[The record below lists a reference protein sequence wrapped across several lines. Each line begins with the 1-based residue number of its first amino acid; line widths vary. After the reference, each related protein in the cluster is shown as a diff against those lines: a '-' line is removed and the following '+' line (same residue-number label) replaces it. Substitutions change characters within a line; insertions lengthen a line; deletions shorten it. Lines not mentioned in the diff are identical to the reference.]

1 MEYLEQLACR
11 CRMPLH
17 SRWAE
22 RIKFHLP
29 EYFGVLVLGQE
40 RQDCHAVTRTAAS
53 AYDRACRAMIPLAMP
68 ASPSSLIAR
77 LSIGQKLAGA
87 FGLIL
92 LLLVGSFSTTL
103 VYLSRVNS
111 YIDRHQRITIPGV
124 VTASEMLRNVGAIEL
139 HMHRA
144 RGHQSGTDRAAGF
157 AAIAE
162 IEQRTLAALD
172 TYQSTHAARTH
183 PILYGMLEQHGRTD
197 LAEQEDMAIV
207 AIADGVTSLRA
218 QREDLAAAAAAKS
231 LAESTAAETTY
242 EQAAARTQDAIASLI
257 EVHRK
262 IDMEMKIE
270 GDRLVD
276 QARTMVAGIIGVL
289 GLLIVTVY
297 MIMKRH
303 VATPLRRLA
312 ATADRVAHHDLSA
325 QFEPWPSRDEVGALA
340 DSLTIML
347 TSLRDHGTALMRKTK
362 ELEAF
367 TYSIAHDLKG
377 PLREI
382 EGFSS
387 LLEKQFAD
395 SNDSQLQHHITII
408 RTSSLRLTHMIDALL
423 KYSRLE
429 QQDLPRIRF
438 NVLEMI
444 SSLLV
449 DREQLL
455 AGTKAKITVNLPYSD
470 LYGEPVSVRQ
480 AITNLLD
487 NALKFSRHSS
497 APAIAIGG
505 QQTSNEY
512 ILWIRDN
519 GIGFDSGQADKIFG
533 LFERLHS
540 PGEYEG
546 TGVGLAIVKL
556 VMEKHGGR
564 VWAESTAGKGSAFFL
579 AFPNQV
585 H

>member
-1 MEYLEQLACR
+1 M
-11 CRMPLH
+11 
-17 SRWAE
+17 
-22 RIKFHLP
+22 
-29 EYFGVLVLGQE
+29 
-40 RQDCHAVTRTAAS
+40 
-53 AYDRACRAMIPLAMP
+53 
-68 ASPSSLIAR
+68 PSSSPGWIAR
-77 LSIGQKLAGA
+77 LSIGKKLAVA

-92 LLLVGSFSTTL
+92 ALLAGSFSATL

-111 YIDRHQRITIPGV
+111 YVDRHQRITIPGV
-124 VTASEMLRNVGAIEL
+124 ISASEMLRNVGDIETR
-139 HMHRA
+139 MHHTREHLTGA
-144 RGHQSGTDRAAGF
+144 DRTAGF

-162 IEQRTLAALD
+162 IERRTLAALD
-172 TYQSTHAARTH
+172 TYQATHAARTH
-183 PILYGMLEQHGRTD
+183 PILFGMLEHHGRTD
-197 LAEQEDMAIV
+197 LADQEDRAIV
-207 AIADGVTSLRA
+207 AIVDGLTSLRA
-218 QREDLAAAAAAKS
+218 QREELTGALAKS
-231 LAESTAAETTY
+231 IPESATAEAAYEDTAAH
-242 EQAAARTQDAIASLI
+242 TQEAIASLI

-262 IDMEMKIE
+262 IDVEMKIE

-276 QARTMVAGIIGVL
+276 QARVMVL
-289 GLLIVTVY
+289 GILGIFTVLIIAVY
-297 MIMKRH
+297 WTMKQH
-303 VATPLRRLA
+303 VANPLRRLA
-312 ATADRVAHHDLSA
+312 ATADRVAHHDLAA
-325 QFEPWPSRDEVGALA
+325 QFESWPSRDEVGALA
-340 DSLTIML
+340 GSLTTML
-347 TSLRDHGTALMRKTK
+347 TSLRNHSTALMRKTK

-395 SNDSQLQHHITII
+395 SQDTQLRRHIDII
-408 RTSSLRLTHMIDALL
+408 RASALRLTHMIDALL

-438 NVLEMI
+438 NVLEMV

-449 DREQLL
+449 DRQQLL
-455 AGTKAKITVNLPYSD
+455 SGTKAKITVNLPFSD

-480 AITNLLD
+480 ALTNLLD
-487 NALKFSRHSS
+487 NALKFSRHTA
-497 APAIAIGG
+497 APTIAIGG
-505 QQTSNEY
+505 QQTATEH
-512 ILWIRDN
+512 IIWIRDN
-519 GIGFDSGQADKIFG
+519 GIGFDAAQAEKIFG

-564 VWAESTAGKGSAFFL
+564 VWAESASGQGSTFFL
-579 AFPNQV
+579 AFPNQA

>member
-1 MEYLEQLACR
+1 
-11 CRMPLH
+11 MPQTPVG
-17 SRWAE
+17 W
-22 RIKFHLP
+22 
-29 EYFGVLVLGQE
+29 
-40 RQDCHAVTRTAAS
+40 
-53 AYDRACRAMIPLAMP
+53 
-68 ASPSSLIAR
+68 IAR
-77 LSIGQKLAGA
+77 LAIGQKLAVA

-92 LLLVGSFSTTL
+92 LLLVVSFSATL

-111 YIDRHQRITIPGV
+111 YVDRHQRITIPGV
-124 VTASEMLRNVGAIEL
+124 VTASEMLRNISDIETA
-139 HMHRA
+139 MHHA
-144 RGHQSGTDRAAGF
+144 REHLSDANRTAGF
-157 AAIAE
+157 AAIAD
-162 IEQRTLAALD
+162 IERRTLAALD
-172 TYQSTHAARTH
+172 TYQAAHAARTH
-183 PILYGMLEQHGRTD
+183 PVLYGMLEHHGRTD
-197 LAEQEDMAIV
+197 LALQEDQAVV
-207 AIADGVTSLRA
+207 AIADGLTSLRA
-218 QREDLAAAAAAKS
+218 QREDLASALGTHPADRAGSEAA
-231 LAESTAAETTY
+231 Y
-242 EQAAARTQDAIASLI
+242 EQAATRTKEAIAALI

-262 IDMEMKIE
+262 IDVEMKIE

-276 QARTMVAGIIGVL
+276 QARMMVMGILGVL
-289 GLLIVTVY
+289 TLLIVAVY
-297 MIMKRH
+297 GTMKRH
-303 VATPLRRLA
+303 VANPLTRLA
-312 ATADRVAHHDLSA
+312 ATADRVAHHDLAA

-340 DSLTIML
+340 GSLATML
-347 TSLRDHGTALMRKTK
+347 ASLRDHSTALMRKTK

-387 LLEKQFAD
+387 ILEKQFAE
-395 SNDSQLQHHITII
+395 SNDAPLRHHIGVI
-408 RTSSLRLTHMIDALL
+408 RQSALRLTHMIDALL

-438 NVLEMI
+438 NVMELITGM
-444 SSLLV
+444 V
-449 DREQLL
+449 TDRLHPRSG
-455 AGTKAKITVNLPYSD
+455 ATPAITVNLPFSD

-487 NALKFSRHSS
+487 NAIKFSARTV
-497 APAIAIGG
+497 APALTIGG
-505 QQTSNEY
+505 EQTPKER

-519 GIGFDSGQADKIFG
+519 GIGFDTHQAGKLFG

-556 VMEKHGGR
+556 VMDKHGGR
-564 VWAESTAGKGSAFFL
+564 VWAESTPGQGSTFYL

>member
-1 MEYLEQLACR
+1 
-11 CRMPLH
+11 MPQ
-17 SRWAE
+17 R
-22 RIKFHLP
+22 RP
-29 EYFGVLVLGQE
+29 
-40 RQDCHAVTRTAAS
+40 
-53 AYDRACRAMIPLAMP
+53 
-68 ASPSSLIAR
+68 SLIAR
-77 LSIGQKLAGA
+77 LSIGQKLAVA

-92 LLLVGSFSTTL
+92 LLLIGSFSATL

-111 YIDRHQRITIPGV
+111 YVDRHQRITIPGV
-124 VTASEMLRNVGAIEL
+124 VTASEMLRNVGEIETR
-139 HMHRA
+139 MHHA
-144 RGHQSGTDRAAGF
+144 QEHLSGADQAAGF
-157 AAIAE
+157 DAIAG
-162 IEQRTLAALD
+162 IERRTLAALD
-172 TYQSTHAARTH
+172 TYQATHAARTH
-183 PILYGMLEQHGRTD
+183 PILYGMLEQHGQTG
-197 LAEQEDMAIV
+197 LAVQEDMAIV
-207 AIADGVTSLRA
+207 AIADGITSLRA
-218 QREDLAAAAAAKS
+218 QREDLARTAAKS
-231 LAESTAAETTY
+231 RTETTAAETTY

-262 IDMEMKIE
+262 IDVEMKIE

-276 QARTMVAGIIGVL
+276 QARTMVMGILGLL

-297 MIMKRH
+297 AIMKRQ
-303 VATPLRRLA
+303 VANPLKRLA
-312 ATADRVAHHDLSA
+312 ATADRVAHHDLAA

-340 DSLTIML
+340 GSLTTML
-347 TSLRDHGTALMRKTK
+347 ASLRDHSTALMRKTK

-395 SNDSQLQHHITII
+395 SQDAQLHHHIAII
-408 RTSSLRLTHMIDALL
+408 RSSALRLTHMIDALL

-429 QQDLPRIRF
+429 QQDLPCVRF
-438 NVLEMI
+438 NVRDMI
-444 SSLLV
+444 SSLLA
-449 DREQLL
+449 DRQQLL
-455 AGTKAKITVNLPYSD
+455 SGTAATITVHLPFSD

-487 NALKFSRHSS
+487 NALKFSRQT
-497 APAIAIGG
+497 AVPTIMIGG
-505 QQTSNEY
+505 QETATEY

-519 GIGFDSGQADKIFG
+519 GIGFDAGQAGKIFG

-556 VMEKHGGR
+556 VTEKHGGR
-564 VWAESTAGKGSAFFL
+564 VWAESTVGEGSTFFI
-579 AFPNQV
+579 AFPNSQGAV
-585 H
+585 SHHPAAVKPAPSLKA